1 MIRPFLKWPG
11 GKVRVMPDLAK
22 HFPIDNCLVE
32 PFVGGA
38 AVFLNTNYRH
48 YVLGDINP
56 DLINTYRVA
65 KKAPELLIDA
75 ARHLFKYYNTKADYY
90 LLRAEFNRL
99 RADIRCLLTSEVQRA
114 ATFLYLNRHCFNGV
128 VRYNLKGEFNT
139 PYGHYK
145 APYFPELEIRQF
157 SEKANDTRATFLCCS
172 FESTLKVNLVTGPV
186 IYCDPPYLP
195 ASETS
200 SFTEYYG
207 GSFGADRHR
216 QLAAALV
223 NATDFG
229 CRVILSNSDTPA
241 TREIYSAFTMHQ
253 ISVNRSVSANGKRGK
268 AGEVIATRNAS
279 NMMCQPDGCH
289 HCASQKKCA
298 ALYASSRE
306 EVA

>member
-1 MIRPFLKWPG
+1 MIRSFLKWPG
-11 GKVRVMPDLAK
+11 GKARVMPELQK
-22 HFPIDNCLVE
+22 HLPAGGCLVE

-38 AVFLNTNYRH
+38 TVFLNTDYRR
-48 YVLGDINP
+48 YVMGDINP

-65 KKAPELLIDA
+65 KNTPELLIKTA
-75 ARHLFKYYNTKADYY
+75 CHLFKHYNNKDDYITI
-90 LLRAEFNRL
+90 RAGFNRL
-99 RADIRCLLTSEVQRA
+99 RSDIVTTLKSEVQRA
-114 ATFLYLNRHCFNGV
+114 ADFLYLNRHCFNGV

-157 SEKANDTRATFLCCS
+157 SEKANDTKATFLCCS
-172 FESTLKVNLVTGPV
+172 FENTIKANLVTEPV

-200 SFTEYYG
+200 NFTEYYG

-241 TREIYSAFTMHQ
+241 AREIYRAFTMHQ

-279 NMMCQPDGCH
+279 SMACQPGGCH
-289 HCASQKKCA
+289 QCASQKKCS
-298 ALYASSRE
+298 ALCAPSRE

>member
-1 MIRPFLKWPG
+1 MIRSFLKWPG
-11 GKVRVMPDLAK
+11 GKARVMPELAK
-22 HFPIDNCLVE
+22 HLPADYCLVE

-38 AVFLNTNYRH
+38 TVFLNTNYPR

-56 DLINTYRVA
+56 DLINTYRIA
-65 KKAPELLIDA
+65 KNTPELLIDA
-75 ARHLFKYYNTKADYY
+75 AWNLFERHNSKADYISI
-90 LLRAEFNRL
+90 RAEFNRL
-99 RADIRCLLTSEVQRA
+99 RSNIVLTLKSEVQRA
-114 ATFLYLNRHCFNGV
+114 AAFLYLNRHCFNGV

-145 APYFPELEIRQF
+145 APYFPEPEIRQF
-157 SEKANDTRATFLCCS
+157 SEKANDTKTTFLCCS
-172 FESTLKVNLVTGPV
+172 FESTIQANLVTGPV

-200 SFTEYYG
+200 NFTEYYG

-241 TREIYSAFTMHQ
+241 TRDIYRAFTMHE
-253 ISVNRSVSANGKRGK
+253 IAVNRSVSANGKRGK
-268 AGEVIATRNAS
+268 AGEVIAFRNAS
-279 NMMCQPDGCH
+279 GMDCPPDGCH
-289 HCASQKKCA
+289 YCTSQKKCA
-298 ALYASSRE
+298 ALYSSARE
-306 EVA
+306 RAV